1 MTKVLLFSTLAYM
14 YLVQSKLKELCKT
27 NGLSL
32 QELLYKANV
41 SKTAY
46 YHLIYKETL
55 LPNSVHAIAK
65 TLNVRPSV
73 FLEEANP
80 EEEMIRQIM
89 NLTEKILN
97 KFPKLDRENVR
108 HTLLLLHETPIE
120 RLKRGL
126 RRGQKF
132 NLLR

>member
-1 MTKVLLFSTLAYM
+1 M
-14 YLVQSKLKELCKT
+14 YLVQSKLKGLCKT
-27 NGLSL
+27 KGLSL
-32 QELLYKANV
+32 RELLYKANV

-55 LPNSVHAIAK
+55 LPNSVHAIAEA
-65 TLNVRPSV
+65 LNVHPSV
-73 FLEEANP
+73 FLEEVNP

-89 NLTEKILN
+89 NLTEKILK

-108 HTLLLLHETPIE
+108 HTLLLMHEAPIE
-120 RLKRGL
+120 RLKRGI
-126 RRGQKF
+126 RRGRKF

>member
-1 MTKVLLFSTLAYM
+1 MH
-14 YLVQSKLKELCKT
+14 LVQNKLKGLCKSK
-27 NGLSL
+27 GLSL
-32 QELLYKANV
+32 QELLDKANV

-46 YHLIYKETL
+46 YHLIYKETV

-65 TLNVRPSV
+65 ALNVRPSV
-73 FLEEANP
+73 FMEEVNP

-89 NLTEKILN
+89 NLTEKVLR

-108 HTLLLLHETPIE
+108 HTLLLLNEEPIE

>member
-1 MTKVLLFSTLAYM
+1 M
-14 YLVQSKLKELCKT
+14 YLVQNKLKGLCKT
-27 NGLSL
+27 KGLSL
-32 QELLYKANV
+32 RELLHKANV

-55 LPNSVHAIAK
+55 LPNSVHAIAEA
-65 TLNVRPSV
+65 LNVRPSV
-73 FLEEANP
+73 FLEEVNP
-80 EEEMIRQIM
+80 EEEMIKQIM
-89 NLTEKILN
+89 NLTQKILK

-108 HTLLLLHETPIE
+108 HTLLLLHEAPIE
-120 RLKRGL
+120 RLKRGF

>member
-1 MTKVLLFSTLAYM
+1 M
-14 YLVQSKLKELCKT
+14 YLVQRKLKGLCKT
-27 NGLSL
+27 KGLSL
-32 QELLYKANV
+32 RELLYKANV

-55 LPNSVHAIAK
+55 LPNSVHAIAEV
-65 TLNVRPSV
+65 LNVRPSV
-73 FLEEANP
+73 FLEEVNP

-89 NLTEKILN
+89 NLTEKILK

-108 HTLLLLHETPIE
+108 HTLLLLHEAPIE

-126 RRGQKF
+126 RRGRKF

>member
-1 MTKVLLFSTLAYM
+1 M
-14 YLVQSKLKELCKT
+14 YLVQSKLKGLCKT
-27 NGLSL
+27 KGLSL
-32 QELLYKANV
+32 QELLSKANV

-55 LPNSVHAIAK
+55 LPNSVHAIAEA
-65 TLNVRPSV
+65 LNVRPSV
-73 FLEEANP
+73 FLEEVNP
-80 EEEMIRQIM
+80 EEEKIRQIM
-89 NLTEKILN
+89 NLTEKILK

-108 HTLLLLHETPIE
+108 HTLLLLHEVPIE